1 MCQKRSDGQL
11 PVNRILSVSNDEVV
25 VRGMLEE
32 LKAQSIFMSVTDGH
46 PSVSMQ
52 YEYDQN
58 DDQTVIRFIPYRVYA
73 VDMTPE
79 VRKHVNKD
87 ISFERKIVIPGNLGD
102 SGYIANTYW
111 VPARKRAKKNSDDLK
126 WVVITSRILKDEK
139 RNLEITEISFYI
151 EVYDEH
157 SHEPRGCEY
166 SKVKET
172 LDRATNLIIKELQK
186 VISSEKG
193 KTHAALVRDM
203 IAMEFVEALSTAL
216 SGSTPEEQ

>member
-1 MCQKRSDGQL
+1 M
-11 PVNRILSVSNDEVV
+11 
-25 VRGMLEE
+25 
-32 LKAQSIFMSVTDGH
+32 
-46 PSVSMQ
+46 
-52 YEYDQN
+52 
-58 DDQTVIRFIPYRVYA
+58 
-73 VDMTPE
+73 
-79 VRKHVNKD
+79 
-87 ISFERKIVIPGNLGD
+87 
-102 SGYIANTYW
+102 
-111 VPARKRAKKNSDDLK
+111 PARKRAKKNSDDLK